1 MKILG
6 VKIDNLSLNEVLNKV
21 EGFLKDD
28 KQHYIVTPNPE
39 FLVKAQKDEEFKRIL
54 NNADLSIPDGVG
66 LILASI
72 LYGDKIKQRITGVDL
87 MEAICE
93 KAAEKK
99 WSVFLFGAGE
109 GIAKKAGENLKGRYR
124 GLRVDGSSRSDFF
137 ERFTLKGSDASQK
150 NLNRSL
156 QYELPAILFVA
167 LGAPKQEK
175 WINENL
181 KKMPNVKLAIG
192 VGGAFDFISGNIKRA
207 PNFIRLLGLEWLW
220 RLIIQPW
227 RIKRVLNAIIIFPL
241 LILRDK
247 IISIL
252 KFLRALP

>member
-1 MKILG
+1 
-6 VKIDNLSLNEVLNKV
+6 
-21 EGFLKDD
+21 
-28 KQHYIVTPNPE
+28 
-39 FLVKAQKDEEFKRIL
+39 
-54 NNADLSIPDGVG
+54 
-66 LILASI
+66 
-72 LYGDKIKQRITGVDL
+72 